1 MTSRALKTKVRATRA
16 YQELCNAALYTQFE
30 GGIIDCL
37 TLEEC
42 ESIIERMKVIHREQM
57 EIIFGEEV

>member
-1 MTSRALKTKVRATRA
+1 MTSRRLKAKVRATRA
-16 YQELCNAALYTQFE
+16 YQELLEAAPYTQFE
-30 GGIIDCL
+30 GGIIDYL

-42 ESIIERMKVIHREQM
+42 ESIIERMKVIHKEQM